1 MFNLGTVTLASKTH
15 AGRIVRKK
23 KKKKKEKEDQTSS
36 IKRLPQGTIVGSKNP
51 GCTTSHKDGYWEN
64 KMYDH

>member
-1 MFNLGTVTLASKTH
+1 MQVGLFA
-15 AGRIVRKK
+15 K
-23 KKKKKEKEDQTSS
+23 KKKKKEDQTSS
-36 IKRLPQGTIVGSKNP
+36 TKRLPQGTIVGSKNP